1 MNSGRDEGEHQL
13 AADDAGDRLD
23 AGLIRRL
30 MLPATRLQLSQLT
43 VLDSVDSTNSALQRL
58 PAKQQHA
65 HAILA
70 ERQSKGRGRRARQWY
85 SPANCNVYLSLGW
98 QFAGEHRGLSTAP
111 LVAAICACRAL
122 SRAGLTGH
130 GIKWPN
136 DVLIAKQ
143 KLAGI
148 LVETQ
153 AAAGGPVTSV
163 IGLGLNVN
171 MPPQSRAGRE
181 AGEMID
187 RGWTDLSTWLETR
200 GPICRNTIAA
210 LLLDELIEGARQ
222 HEANGF
228 SVFQQD
234 WQALDLLNGRSI
246 EIQQQDQRI
255 SGVALGIENTGGLRV
270 ETAGEV
276 RVFHAGEVS
285 VFYD

>member
-1 MNSGRDEGEHQL
+1 MKKREPERFGTGHDDGLEPLQAL
-13 AADDAGDRLD
+13 DVAA
-23 AGLIRRL
+23 
-30 MLPATRLQLSQLT
+30 
-43 VLDSVDSTNSALQRL
+43 LDSVDALLRGMSQT
-58 PAKQQHA
+58 AFG
-65 HAILA
+65 
-70 ERQSKGRGRRARQWY
+70 GR
-85 SPANCNVYLSLGW
+85 NLG
-98 QFAGEHRGLSTAP
+98 E
-111 LVAAICACRAL
+111 AADAL
-122 SRAGLTGH
+122 EAMVRDEQCFKVVTISGAMT
-130 GIKWPN
+130 
-136 DVLIAKQ
+136 IAKQ
-143 KLAGI
+143 G
-148 LVETQ
+148 LV
-153 AAAGGPVTSV
+153 
-163 IGLGLNVN
+163 LC
-171 MPPQSRAGRE
+171 
-181 AGEMID
+181 EMID